1 MGQDHWAQV
10 ATASSQIEAEMVR
23 NLLTGEGIACL
34 VQTSD
39 AVAYL
44 GVISPCRV
52 LVREADLDRAS
63 AFLHAWDEA
72 TPEDPSET
80 EYEDHENQD

>member
-1 MGQDHWAQV
+1 MGQEHWSQV
-10 ATASSQIEAEMVR
+10 ATASSQMEAEMVR

-44 GVISPCRV
+44 GVISPCRL
-52 LVREADLDRAS
+52 LVRDSDLDRAA
-63 AFLHAWDEA
+63 AFLRDWDEA
-72 TPEDPSET
+72 TPEIE
-80 EYEDHENQD
+80 HEREHEGQYDQD

>member
-10 ATASSQIEAEMVR
+10 ATASSQMEAEMVR

-44 GVISPCRV
+44 GVISPCRL
-52 LVREADLDRAS
+52 LVRDADLDRAT
-63 AFLHAWDEA
+63 AFLRAWDEA
-72 TPEDPSET
+72 SPEIGHET
-80 EYEDHENQD
+80 EYENHDVQD

>member
-1 MGQDHWAQV
+1 M
-10 ATASSQIEAEMVR
+10 EAEMVR

-44 GVISPCRV
+44 GVISPCRL
-52 LVREADLDRAS
+52 LVRDADLDRATE
-63 AFLHAWDEA
+63 FLRAWDESI
-72 TPEDPSET
+72 PELDHQT
-80 EYEDHENQD
+80 EYEDHDAQD

>member
-1 MGQDHWAQV
+1 MARDHWMQV
-10 ATASSQIEAEMVR
+10 ATASSQIEAEMMR

-44 GVISPCRV
+44 GVISPCKL
-52 LVREADLDRAS
+52 LVRDEDMGRAS
-63 AFLHAWDEA
+63 DFLHAWNEA
-72 TPEDPSET
+72 APET
-80 EYEDHENQD
+80 DHEMEYMDQENDG

>member
-1 MGQDHWAQV
+1 MAQDHWVQV
-10 ATASSQIEAEMVR
+10 TNASSQIEAEMVR
-23 NLLTGEGIACL
+23 NLLDGEGIASL

-52 LVREADLDRAS
+52 LVRQADLARAS
-63 AFLHAWDEA
+63 EFLHAWEEA
-72 TPEDPSET
+72 SPGDVH
-80 EYEDHENQD
+80 DHEFLEESGH

>member
-1 MGQDHWAQV
+1 MQV
-10 ATASSQIEAEMVR
+10 STASSQIEAEMMR

-44 GVISPCRV
+44 GVISPCKL
-52 LVREADLDRAS
+52 LVREADMGRA
-63 AFLHAWDEA
+63 ADFLQAWVEAVPETGQEIEYTDQDYDE
-72 TPEDPSET
+72 
-80 EYEDHENQD
+80 